1 MPRDKKGTR
10 GHLQVITDNGER
22 GTPAS
27 KYHTIVI
34 DPPWPVQPHRF
45 TGKAARRGLPYD
57 TMKLDA
63 IRAIPID
70 KWADDDC
77 VMFLW
82 STQSTVPHTFDLLDD
97 WGFRY
102 VFMITWHKNTGTSF
116 HGVYRD
122 SEFACC
128 GVRGKYPF
136 KPRGRNIRTVI
147 TAPALAHSEKP
158 AKFYRMLAATC
169 PAPRVDLYARRRHA
183 GFDAWGDQ
191 VELVMQ
197 EVLP

>member
-1 MPRDKKGTR
+1 MTAPGRAARRPQGIADS
-10 GHLQVITDNGER
+10 GES
-22 GTPAS
+22 GAPAS
-27 KYHTIVI
+27 RYRTIVI

-45 TGKAARRGLPYD
+45 AGRAARRGLPYG
-57 TMKLDA
+57 TMTLDS

-77 VMFLW
+77 VIFLW
-82 STQSTVPHTFDLLDD
+82 STQSTVPDALDLLGA

-102 VFMITWHKNTGTSF
+102 IFLITWHKNSGTSF

-128 GVRGKYPF
+128 GVRGRYPF
-136 KPRGRNIRTVI
+136 RPRGANIRTVI
-147 TAPALAHSEKP
+147 TAPVRAHSEKP
-158 AKFYRMLAATC
+158 ARFYRMLAATC
-169 PAPRVDLYARRRHA
+169 PAPRVDMYARRRHA

-191 VELVMQ
+191 VDPAMQ
-197 EVLP
+197 EVLS